1 MDWPDL
7 ESWDRRDEMETRGSD
22 IPKSFFFFK
31 LQALNCDFQA
41 RISRARA
48 KKSKGCEREVRG
60 FRAANSG
67 HAILNENL

>member
-31 LQALNCDFQA
+31 LQIAISNLV
-41 RISRARA
+41 SRAGA
-48 KKSKGCEREVRG
+48 ENFERVRKRG
-60 FRAANSG
+60 ERFLRTKLG
-67 HAILNENL
+67 TRHFK